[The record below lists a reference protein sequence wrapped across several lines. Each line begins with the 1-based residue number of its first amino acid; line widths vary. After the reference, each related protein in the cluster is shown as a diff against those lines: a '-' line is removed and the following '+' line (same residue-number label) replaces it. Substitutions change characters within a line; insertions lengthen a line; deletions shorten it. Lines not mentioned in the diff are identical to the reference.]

1 MRAKTNFAHFKHGF
15 KNGIPIFLGYLAVS
29 FTFGITAKSGGVDS
43 LAVVLMSA
51 LNFTSAGQFAALDI
65 IISGASYAEMALTQ
79 LIINLRYSLMS
90 SSISQR
96 MSERMPAFH
105 RFIIAFGMTDE
116 IFGVDSSYPETN
128 IPPAFCSGVMAAAQ
142 PGWVLGTLLGV
153 ISGSLLPPR
162 ILSALG
168 IALYGMFIA
177 IIVPPARKN
186 RVLGGIIIISMLA
199 SLLFSTLPVLREIS
213 SGFRIIILTLLI
225 ASAAAILFP
234 VNADEEVAE

>member
-1 MRAKTNFAHFKHGF
+1 MGEKTNLMHFKHGF

-29 FTFGITAKSGGVDS
+29 FTFGITAKSGGIDS
-43 LAVVLMSA
+43 LAAVLMSA

-65 IISGASYAEMALTQ
+65 IVSGASYAEMALTQ

-96 MSERMPAFH
+96 MSEHTPAFH
-105 RFIIAFGMTDE
+105 RFIISFGMTDE
-116 IFGVDSSYPETN
+116 IFGVDSSYPETD
-128 IPPAFCSGVMAAAQ
+128 IPPAFCYGVMASAQ

-177 IIVPPARKN
+177 IVVPPARKN
-186 RVLGGIIIISMLA
+186 RVLGGIIVVSMIA
-199 SLLFSTLPVLREIS
+199 SLVFSVAPVLREIS
-213 SGFRIIILTLLI
+213 SGFRIIILTLVI
-225 ASAAAILFP
+225 ASLAALIFP
-234 VNADEEVAE
+234 VKDEEVRE

>member
-1 MRAKTNFAHFKHGF
+1 MRSKTNFEHFKHGF

-43 LAVVLMSA
+43 LAAVLMSA

-90 SSISQR
+90 SSLSQR
-96 MSERMPAFH
+96 MSEKTPAFH

-116 IFGVDSSYPETN
+116 IFGVDSAYPKN
-128 IPPAFCSGVMAAAQ
+128 SIPPAFCYGVMASAQ

-162 ILSALG
+162 VLSALG
-168 IALYGMFIA
+168 IALYGMFVA

-186 RVLGGIIIISMLA
+186 RVLGGIIIASMLA
-199 SLLFSTLPVLREIS
+199 SLVFTLAPILREIS
-213 SGFRIIILTLLI
+213 SGFRIIILTLII
-225 ASAAAILFP
+225 ASAAALLFP
-234 VNADEEVAE
+234 VKEEEVQQ

>member
-1 MRAKTNFAHFKHGF
+1 MRSKTNFQYFKHGF
-15 KNGIPIFLGYLAVS
+15 KNGIPIFLGYVAVS
-29 FTFGITAKSGGVDS
+29 FTFGITAKSGGIDS
-43 LAVVLMSA
+43 WAAVLMSA

-65 IISGASYAEMALTQ
+65 ITSGASYMEMALTQ

-105 RFIIAFGMTDE
+105 RFIISFGMTDE
-116 IFGVDSSYPETN
+116 IFGVDSSYTETN
-128 IPPAFCSGVMAAAQ
+128 IPPAFCYGVMASAQ

-186 RVLGGIIIISMLA
+186 RVLGGIILLSMVA
-199 SLLFSTLPVLREIS
+199 SLVFTVAPVLREIS
-213 SGFRIIILTLLI
+213 SGFRIIILTVAI
-225 ASAAAILFP
+225 ASAAAWLFP
-234 VNADEEVAE
+234 VPSEEVSQ